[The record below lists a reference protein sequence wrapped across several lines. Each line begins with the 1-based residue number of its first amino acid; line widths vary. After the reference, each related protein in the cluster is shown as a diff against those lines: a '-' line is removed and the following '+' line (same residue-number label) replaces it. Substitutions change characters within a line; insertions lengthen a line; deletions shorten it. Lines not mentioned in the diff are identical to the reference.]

1 MTPPK
6 PAPLISIIT
15 VCFNARRHI
24 EALLDNVALQTYPA
38 LEHILVDGGSTDGTL
53 EIIRNRMAQ
62 VGTLISE
69 PDQGLYDAMNKGMA
83 AARGE
88 YLFFLNADDELESP
102 DTLERA
108 LAQMPGADG
117 YYGEV
122 MFMDGSGKPLGLR
135 STRTP
140 QRVPEQL
147 SWKSLRR
154 GMVVSHQ
161 AFIVRR
167 SLAPPFDLRYRV
179 ASDIDWMIRCLK
191 SCKTLCNTHQ
201 VITRFRTGGLS
212 KAKQRLAWRE
222 RFLILSRHFGF
233 WPNLVDHGI
242 IILRYFRNPRY

>member
-1 MTPPK
+1 MNPGQPP
-6 PAPLISIIT
+6 PLISIIT

-24 EALLDNVALQTYPA
+24 EALLDNVARQTYPS

-53 EIIRNRMAQ
+53 EIIRSRREQ
-62 VGTLISE
+62 VEKLISE
-69 PDQGLYDAMNKGMA
+69 PDRGLYDAMNKGMS

-108 LAQMPGADG
+108 LSRMPGADG

-122 MFMDGSGKPLGLR
+122 LFVDDSGRPLGLR
-135 STRTP
+135 SVRTP
-140 QRVPEQL
+140 QRVPDQL

-161 AFIVRR
+161 AFIIRR
-167 SLAPPFDLRYRV
+167 SLAPPFDLRYQV

-191 SCKTLCNTHQ
+191 SCKTLCNTRL
-201 VITRFRTGGLS
+201 VITRFRTGGIS

-222 RFLILSRHFGF
+222 RFLILNRHFGF
-233 WPNLVDHGI
+233 WPNLFNHGI
-242 IILRYFRNPRY
+242 IILRYLRNPRY